1 MVIRNSRFAKFHRV
15 SHICKSGTV
24 IPGTA
29 YDTRWANQF
38 HLRGTVAE
46 HRRRQHSPL
55 PENITKSSMWNPR
68 RNEGMQMQLRNIA
81 TRFRVLVSLS
91 LSTACYLKNR
101 IRRAFTFSRAF
112 FLSFRMPCLPANN
125 TYIVLCIYIYT
136 KCLRI
141 ITSEYQE
148 YYINQEIL
156 RNLYIKNYI

>member
-1 MVIRNSRFAKFHRV
+1 
-15 SHICKSGTV
+15 
-24 IPGTA
+24 
-29 YDTRWANQF
+29 
-38 HLRGTVAE
+38 
-46 HRRRQHSPL
+46 
-55 PENITKSSMWNPR
+55 
-68 RNEGMQMQLRNIA
+68 MQLRNIA

-112 FLSFRMPCLPANN
+112 FLSLRMPCLPANN
-125 TYIVLCIYIYT
+125 TYIVLCVYIYT

-156 RNLYIKNYI
+156 RNLYIKNAFNCIDNQITRFSLFITKTRNFFSWYFWAPSLCLNRLLSQNINENIFLHFTALPSLLKQSKFFLIVKNTR